1 MKGKT
6 ICYSIKP
13 EKAASQGYIEKIH
26 PAAGVVL
33 SWRHR
38 NQLTYCEGWVSEF
51 HGPPVRWLI

>member
-13 EKAASQGYIEKIH
+13 EKAASQGYIEKID
-26 PAAGVVL
+26 PAAGVIL

-38 NQLTYCEGWVSEF
+38 NQLTYCEGWVSEVSWA
-51 HGPPVRWLI
+51 PC